1 MKPTNTLQYKNYLC
15 QVSYSNLKDSLIGR
29 ILGMK
34 QIPIFT
40 AQTVAGIKES
50 FHRAVDD
57 YLTACAETG
66 KEPTKPFTGMY
77 TLRFSPVV
85 QEALTVYALAHD
97 TTLAQVM
104 QKALDE
110 FIEKYGIPMP
120 GENGEEN

>member
-34 QIPIFT
+34 KIPIFT

-50 FHRAVDD
+50 FHQAVDN
-57 YLTACAETG
+57 YLTTCAETHE
-66 KEPTKPFTGMY
+66 EPTKPFTGMY
-77 TLRFSPVV
+77 TLRFSPAV

-97 TTLAQVM
+97 TNLAQVM
-104 QKALDE
+104 QRALDE
-110 FIEKYGIPMP
+110 FIENHGVHMP
-120 GENGEEN
+120 GENREEN

>member
-66 KEPTKPFTGMY
+66 KSLQSRLPGCI
-77 TLRFSPVV
+77 RF
-85 QEALTVYALAHD
+85 ALARLSKRH
-97 TTLAQVM
+97 
-104 QKALDE
+104 
-110 FIEKYGIPMP
+110 
-120 GENGEEN
+120 

>member
-15 QVSYSNLKDSLIGR
+15 QITFSNRKDSLIGR
-29 ILGMK
+29 VMGMK
-34 QIPIFT
+34 QIPIVT

-57 YLTACAETG
+57 YLTTCEETG
-66 KEPTKPFTGMY
+66 KEPTKQFTGMY
-77 TLRFSPVV
+77 TLRFNPAV

-110 FIEKYGIPMP
+110 FIENHGVPMP
-120 GENGEEN
+120 GEDGEES